1 MLIFVQCVRK
11 VKTMTKN
18 KQTKKSVKA
27 KTKKKDVQS
36 ELSKALQK
44 KIKSQFPNIKSKYVG
59 DGMTEF
65 SFD

>member
-11 VKTMTKN
+11 EKTMTKN

-27 KTKKKDVQS
+27 NTKRKDVQS
-36 ELSKALQK
+36 E
-44 KIKSQFPNIKSKYVG
+44 KSKYVG